1 MTPRRASGRGSGGT
15 LGAMFLGNLLAG
27 PRPRRATEVLADAY
41 AHEAR
46 LVRQLQ
52 LHAEHF
58 GRYPD
63 KRARLLELATRADG
77 YARRLA
83 AALDRSGAAPPA
95 SVPRPHDGRTNWE
108 RLRIDLE
115 EVSAAAEAYLGDAY
129 AIEPEHPEIAELLL
143 ALHRQK
149 AADRETLAWLL
160 ARSDRA
166 ALDRPDDESGPSAD
180 GAPPEAPDAAPYTA
194 SFYGAAPE

>member
-1 MTPRRASGRGSGGT
+1 MTPRRASGKGSGGP
-15 LGAMFLGNLLAG
+15 LGSIFLGERLLG
-27 PRPRRATEVLADAY
+27 PRPRRATEGLADAY
-41 AHEAR
+41 AREAR
-46 LVRQLQ
+46 LARQLQ

-63 KRARLLELATRADG
+63 KRARLLELAARADG

-95 SVPRPHDGRTNWE
+95 SIPRPHDGRTNWE

-129 AIEPEHPEIAELLL
+129 AIEPGHPEIAELLL
-143 ALHRQK
+143 RLHGEK

-180 GAPPEAPDAAPYTA
+180 GEPPDPPDTAPYTA
-194 SFYGAAPE
+194 SFYGAAPD

>member
-1 MTPRRASGRGSGGT
+1 
-15 LGAMFLGNLLAG
+15 MFLGDLLAG
-27 PRPRRATEVLADAY
+27 PRPRRVPEVLADAY
-41 AHEAR
+41 AREAR
-46 LVRQLQ
+46 LVRQLR

-63 KRARLLELATRADG
+63 KRARLLELAARAEG
-77 YARRLA
+77 YARDLA
-83 AALDRSGAAPPA
+83 AALDRLGAAPPT

-108 RLRIDLE
+108 RLRIDLD

-129 AIEPEHPEIAELLL
+129 AIEPGHPEIAELLL
-143 ALHRQK
+143 ALHGQK

-166 ALDRPDDESGPSAD
+166 ALDRPDDESGANA
-180 GAPPEAPDAAPYTA
+180 GGEPPEVPDPLPYTA
-194 SFYGAAPE
+194 SLYGAAPD

>member
-63 KRARLLELATRADG
+63 KRARLLELAARADG

-143 ALHRQK
+143 ALRRQK

-166 ALDRPDDESGPSAD
+166 ALDRPDDESGPSTD
-180 GAPPEAPDAAPYTA
+180 GEPPEVPDATPYTA

>member
-15 LGAMFLGNLLAG
+15 FRSTFLGDLLAG

-41 AHEAR
+41 AREAR

-63 KRARLLELATRADG
+63 KRARLLELAARADG
-77 YARRLA
+77 YARSLA
-83 AALDRSGAAPPA
+83 
-95 SVPRPHDGRTNWE
+95 
-108 RLRIDLE
+108 
-115 EVSAAAEAYLGDAY
+115 
-129 AIEPEHPEIAELLL
+129 
-143 ALHRQK
+143 
-149 AADRETLAWLL
+149 
-160 ARSDRA
+160 A
-166 ALDRPDDESGPSAD
+166 ALDRPDDESGPSTD
-180 GAPPEAPDAAPYTA
+180 GAPPEVPDAAPYTA